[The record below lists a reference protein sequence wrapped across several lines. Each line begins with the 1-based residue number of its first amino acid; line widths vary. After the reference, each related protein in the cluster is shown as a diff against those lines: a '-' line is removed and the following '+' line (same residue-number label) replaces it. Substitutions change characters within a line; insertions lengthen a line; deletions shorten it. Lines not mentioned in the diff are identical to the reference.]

1 MGHEHSGVVC
11 VATGRLSLA
20 AYLVIAIGLGIFGY
34 LAMFSIGFPFLLTA
48 VLMLVLTAAR
58 HRAAVMVPALVWPW
72 IFTLGYILVAPIGCS
87 TLAMPQIADGGR
99 GTVEGS
105 TRCNALFLTYAGDA
119 SYSPPLWPAL
129 VVGVVLAT
137 GASLIARRWI
147 TRRVRRTETTERV
160 P

>member
-1 MGHEHSGVVC
+1 MQDDDC
-11 VATGRLSLA
+11 AYTRY
-20 AYLVIAIGLGIFGY
+20 YLVVAIGLGIFGY
-34 LAMFSIGFPFLLTA
+34 LALFSIVSVPPPRGVDARVDSGSPPGSGHGPRIDLA
-48 VLMLVLTAAR
+48 VDLHAR
-58 HRAAVMVPALVWPW
+58 LHPRRAHR
-72 IFTLGYILVAPIGCS
+72 CS
-87 TLAMPQIADGGR
+87 TLPQIADGGR

-147 TRRVRRTETTERV
+147 YRRVRRTDTERV
-160 P
+160 S